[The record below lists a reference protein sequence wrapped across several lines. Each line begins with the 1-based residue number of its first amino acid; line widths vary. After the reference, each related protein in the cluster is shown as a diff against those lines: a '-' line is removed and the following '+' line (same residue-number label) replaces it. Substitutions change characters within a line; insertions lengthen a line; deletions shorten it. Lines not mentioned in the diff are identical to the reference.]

1 MSYKTVKLQIELVPK
16 TSWGN
21 NLRSAIPP
29 KKWDEI
35 RKSCCAKFNHQCA
48 ICGLQGRLGCHEIW
62 EYDDENH
69 VQRLLGFIALCD
81 MCHHVKHIG
90 RAGILASE
98 GKLDFNK
105 LIEHYMAVNQCGRD
119 DFKRHQTEAFA
130 EWRERSKHEWKV
142 DLGVYQNFVKK

>member
-21 NLRSAIPP
+21 NLRSMMPT

-35 RKSCCAKFNHQCA
+35 RKSSYAQYNHQCA
-48 ICGLQGRLGCHEIW
+48 ICGFQGRLSCHEVW
-62 EYDDENH
+62 EYDDVSH
-69 VQRLLGFIALCD
+69 AQKLVGFIALCD

-90 RAGILASE
+90 RAGILAAE

-105 LIEHYMAVNQCGRD
+105 LIEHYMAVNQCSRN
-119 DFKRHQTEAFA
+119 DFKQHQAEAFA

-142 DLGVYQNFVKK
+142 DLGAYQDFVKK